1 MGGGCGPE
9 LPVALHSFPAALPR
23 EGSCRAFQQ
32 WLLGCAEPQIPAVC
46 SSSCHPSPL
55 DSPGDQVD
63 SLKHLLPK
71 DSSMAVPQAA
81 LLAWYNFWSLGLLA
95 TWYARKFTFHFS
107 TLFLLLL
114 SCCIYSRWKPDVIL
128 IRELP
133 FLKGNIHQGRSR
145 RCSFAV
151 NYLNSSLFFFLLNR
165 KSKKMYLK
173 AIVLWLQNK
182 SHLP

>member
-23 EGSCRAFQQ
+23 EGSCRALQQ

-95 TWYARKFTFHFS
+95 TWYARKFTFFYSFS
-107 TLFLLLL
+107 PAFELLYLFKMKARCYINKRTAFPKGKHSSGQKQTL
-114 SCCIYSRWKPDVIL
+114 
-128 IRELP
+128 
-133 FLKGNIHQGRSR
+133 
-145 RCSFAV
+145 
-151 NYLNSSLFFFLLNR
+151 
-165 KSKKMYLK
+165 
-173 AIVLWLQNK
+173 
-182 SHLP
+182 